1 MARRVTISKEVI
13 LQAALNLLIRDG
25 YSSINI
31 KTLAK
36 EIGCSTQPIAW
47 HFENMEGLRSALAD
61 YALAYAAGQVVLDGT
76 NELAAFESM
85 GRSYVRMAVREP
97 NLFRF
102 LYLGENTKGMV
113 TRFSDI
119 GTGAQGQ
126 ERIGR
131 IAAYFGITAESVK
144 RYWQNTVIYSH
155 GVATLVATGVI
166 KATEEEMMD
175 MINRA
180 ADGFLM
186 QEGVPA
192 DKIPQ

>member
-13 LQAALNLLIRDG
+13 LQAALNMLIRDG

>member
-13 LQAALNLLIRDG
+13 LQAALNMLIRDG

-61 YALAYAAGQVVLDGT
+61 YTLAYAAGQVVLDGT

-113 TRFSDI
+113 TSFKDI

>member
-13 LQAALNLLIRDG
+13 LQAALNMLIRDG

-113 TRFSDI
+113 TSFKDI